1 MATPVQCPYCGS
13 YSTEK
18 TNIGK
23 FTNNLSKV
31 GSVVCGAM
39 LQMATGIPGILG
51 VNLGYGQTWH
61 QYCCYD
67 CHNVFKV
74 QFGAAGYI
82 KKIKKY
88 EE

>member
-18 TNIGK
+18 TNM
-23 FTNNLSKV
+23 SKV

-61 QYCCYD
+61 QYCCHD

-82 KKIKKY
+82 KKY